1 MSPKITYDPKLK
13 QRAKELRNNST
24 LAEVLLWQQLKAKK
38 LRGLDFHR
46 QKPIDSYI
54 VDFFCAELMLAIE
67 IDGITHDNKIDYDKL
82 RDQRLETL
90 GISVLRFLDTDVK
103 KNLAGVVEAIELLVD
118 ERRGKQHTPPCG
130 HPSY

>member
-103 KNLAGVVEAIELLVD
+103 RNLAGVAEAIELWVD
-118 ERRGKQHTPPCG
+118 ERGG
-130 HPSY
+130 